1 MNENQ
6 KQSFYVQVRKA
17 IHYKWDPIGI
27 GAYSVEIG
35 EYDGYIPALCDLL
48 EKNVGQ
54 QKIFDY
60 LWTIET
66 VSMGMEGDKEKTKK
80 FAIWLSELYKKNED

>member
-1 MNENQ
+1 M
-6 KQSFYVQVRKA
+6 
-17 IHYKWDPIGI
+17 
-27 GAYSVEIG
+27 
-35 EYDGYIPALCDLL
+35 
-48 EKNVGQ
+48 GQ
-54 QKIFDY
+54 QIFDY